1 MLEVESQWRSADD
14 VSIENKQEELDRVL
28 ASNLFARSDQ
38 LRSFLRYVCTME
50 MNGRAAE
57 LNEYLVGVEALGRPA
72 SYSPVDDS
80 TVRSRAWELRQRL
93 LKLYSEERAES
104 SLRIDLPRGGYS
116 PRYLVRDPQAATVAA
131 ISLAS
136 PEVIPVRMPQKRAKT
151 PTLVV
156 AFTSLITGMILTA
169 AIFLLLPKRNRP
181 RPLDPMLRKTWGPLL
196 STNAEDLLVLSN
208 GYYLLIRP
216 ERPPSKSGSL
226 TFPVPEDLYAPYRE
240 KRPLEQGRKLTM
252 YPSTN
257 AIQMGYVN
265 GLVATTNVLQN
276 ANATFSILP
285 ERIVSL
291 PSLRNRNVVL
301 FGAPQDS
308 EIIKEMMAGTA
319 FQFGY
324 SPTFDL
330 VINKDGKEQY
340 HLITHEK
347 AKEAYTTYGLI
358 TVMPSMGSES
368 GQKQT
373 VILSGITSVGAQG
386 AAEFFSSPNHMRQA
400 LDHLGNQKKLGF
412 PPSYQILVRCEGSNT
427 LLMSFEYADSAI
439 NSSGKY

>member
-1 MLEVESQWRSADD
+1 
-14 VSIENKQEELDRVL
+14 
-28 ASNLFARSDQ
+28 
-38 LRSFLRYVCTME
+38 ME

-116 PRYLVRDPQAATVAA
+116 PRYLVRDPQTATVAA

-169 AIFLLLPKRNRP
+169 AILLLLPKRNRP
-181 RPLDPMLRKTWGPLL
+181 GPLDPMLRETWGPLL

-216 ERPPSKSGSL
+216 ERAPSKSGSL

-308 EIIKEMMAGTA
+308 EIIKEMMVGTA

-330 VINKDGKEQY
+330 VINKDGKGQY

>member
-1 MLEVESQWRSADD
+1 
-14 VSIENKQEELDRVL
+14 
-28 ASNLFARSDQ
+28 
-38 LRSFLRYVCTME
+38 
-50 MNGRAAE
+50 
-57 LNEYLVGVEALGRPA
+57 
-72 SYSPVDDS
+72 
-80 TVRSRAWELRQRL
+80 
-93 LKLYSEERAES
+93 
-104 SLRIDLPRGGYS
+104 
-116 PRYLVRDPQAATVAA
+116 
-131 ISLAS
+131 
-136 PEVIPVRMPQKRAKT
+136 
-151 PTLVV
+151 
-156 AFTSLITGMILTA
+156 
-169 AIFLLLPKRNRP
+169 
-181 RPLDPMLRKTWGPLL
+181 
-196 STNAEDLLVLSN
+196 
-208 GYYLLIRP
+208 
-216 ERPPSKSGSL
+216 
-226 TFPVPEDLYAPYRE
+226 
-240 KRPLEQGRKLTM
+240 
-252 YPSTN
+252 
-257 AIQMGYVN
+257 MGYVN